1 MMIKDSSYDVGLHTL
16 IESKIT
22 KITKLHHNLV
32 VSYPI
37 FGAFTLTG
45 TVELPI

>member
-16 IESKIT
+16 IES